1 MYQSR
6 VEFTQQPVFKHRQ
19 LHVLLLI
26 RSSDHGQIASID
38 NPRLLETGPPL
49 AEGRKTQL
57 KGKLDIQ
64 LSLDPPQDQSPDV
77 RHTFSLV
84 LGRSEDVKLEDSD
97 VRCLSSD
104 LAAE

>member
-64 LSLDPPQDQSPDV
+64 LSLDPPKIRARMSGT
-77 RHTFSLV
+77 HSALYW
-84 LGRSEDVKLEDSD
+84 EDLKM
-97 VRCLSSD
+97 
-104 LAAE
+104 